1 MVDLQCCVSFRY
13 KIETFLYMV
22 YIYPYNCI
30 FCYIYIH
37 THTYVHITVY
47 SVIYTYTHTHTH
59 ICVYMHE
66 SQVASVLSNSL
77 QLMNCSLP
85 GSSVHGILQARMLE
99 WVAMPSSR
107 ESSEPGIK
115 PASLMSPTLADG
127 FFTISSIWE
136 AYIWGFFG
144 IHIYTL
150 LYTK

>member
-1 MVDLQCCVSFRY
+1 MNLNNLFLKETFWSMVDLQCCVSFRY

-37 THTYVHITVY
+37 THT
-47 SVIYTYTHTHTH
+47 HTHTYVY
-59 ICVYMHE
+59 ICMRVK
-66 SQVASVLSNSL
+66 LL
-77 QLMNCSLP
+77 QSCPTHCSLWTVACQAPLSMGFYRQECWSGLPCPPP
-85 GSSVHGILQARMLE
+85 GNL
-99 WVAMPSSR
+99 P
-107 ESSEPGIK
+107 EPGIK

>member
-47 SVIYTYTHTHTH
+47 SVIYTYTHTH
-59 ICVYMHE
+59 IYVYMHE